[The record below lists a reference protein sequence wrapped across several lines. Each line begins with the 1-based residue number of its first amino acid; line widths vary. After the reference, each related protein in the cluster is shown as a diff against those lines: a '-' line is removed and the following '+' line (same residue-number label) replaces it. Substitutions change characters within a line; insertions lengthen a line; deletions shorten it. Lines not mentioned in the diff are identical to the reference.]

1 MDFATSSTPTAY
13 PLKIVTYRAQ
23 SPQDTDFAII
33 SFVQTIN
40 GVDITYATWFYH
52 KGNNYGNGIWDMDY
66 VWQGGLTTI
75 TPTSTK
81 DYSMLFTT
89 SGSDDAN
96 YEQLD
101 AAAAPSQRIMRE
113 ALYGYFRNPD
123 SSNYGYSQS
132 YWSSNMWT
140 TNDLTGDDGTV
151 TPYFRH
157 HEYDDVTHTNS
168 QNGDYSMYAGNQTD
182 YEANKNKSMPAA
194 ANYYRPLK
202 GLPIDV
208 HLAPCP
214 YYLPDD
220 FVMIPFDISPGMAS
234 VRPGD
239 TVTISGSEVYE
250 VVRASYQNNDE
261 TYDGITDNRTRGIIF
276 AARTT

>member
-1 MDFATSSTPTAY
+1 
-13 PLKIVTYRAQ
+13 
-23 SPQDTDFAII
+23 
-33 SFVQTIN
+33 
-40 GVDITYATWFYH
+40 
-52 KGNNYGNGIWDMDY
+52 
-66 VWQGGLTTI
+66 
-75 TPTSTK
+75 
-81 DYSMLFTT
+81 
-89 SGSDDAN
+89 
-96 YEQLD
+96 
-101 AAAAPSQRIMRE
+101 
-113 ALYGYFRNPD
+113 
-123 SSNYGYSQS
+123 
-132 YWSSNMWT
+132 
-140 TNDLTGDDGTV
+140 
-151 TPYFRH
+151 
-157 HEYDDVTHTNS
+157 
-168 QNGDYSMYAGNQTD
+168 
-182 YEANKNKSMPAA
+182 MPAA

-250 VVRASYQNNDE
+250 VVRASYENNDE